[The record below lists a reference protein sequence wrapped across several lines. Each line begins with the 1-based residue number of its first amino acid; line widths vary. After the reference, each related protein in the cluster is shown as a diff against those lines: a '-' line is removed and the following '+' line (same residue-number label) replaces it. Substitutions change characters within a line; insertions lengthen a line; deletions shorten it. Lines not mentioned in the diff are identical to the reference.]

1 MTSGL
6 FGSNNNANPT
16 SGSSLFGQPQQ
27 QQQQQQQQQPTQQ
40 AGNPGS
46 LFGNTG
52 GSSLFGA
59 KPATATTGGLF
70 GSQPTQQP
78 GQTSSLFG
86 NSQSGGLFG
95 STNNSLGLQN
105 QQEQQKPAGGL
116 FGGGSLF
123 GQQNQQQPQQAG
135 ATGGMFGSLGQSQ
148 PGSTS
153 LFGSQ
158 TQQPV
163 QQQNL
168 GGSLFGGLG
177 QSTQQPQ
184 LPQPSLT
191 ASLDHNPYGRNELFI
206 YSGQKLDYGSTTKKP
221 ALPPLT
227 SSSFRITP
235 SSKNQISKLRGFAS
249 SLSSSQSPA
258 RSASPLSGL
267 GSPTRSTFANSPVA
281 TDRYK
286 GLTDAA
292 LTPNAFVPRP
302 SIKRLTVT
310 PKSINPGSEDRLESV
325 LGKSAL
331 RSSTSTPQASSDRGT
346 SSSRALPSNPSNG
359 ANGENGEQANPP
371 SRQITPIDNSLR
383 MSGSERPPKKGEYWC
398 KPKLEKLRQ
407 MGRNDLRELHDFT
420 AGRRGYG
427 EVTFL
432 ELVDLTALDLS
443 DLLGRVIV
451 FSDMELA
458 VYPDDYNDKPER
470 GHGLNV
476 PAQIT
481 LENCFSKD
489 KATKQPITIQSDPRH
504 LRFLKRVKTIPDTDF
519 VSYTDDGSWTFKVE
533 HFSRYGIGESDD
545 DSDASPAQDEVEE
558 AAGSREVSSMSESSD
573 GDFLPPT
580 KGLRDDE
587 EQDIAEDD
595 SELEDEEGLE
605 EDDKFTSDSNSPSQG
620 AGDLLQPSPDSAQ
633 LLKAKIGAEG
643 MRKLREMQ
651 SDFFDSKRSAKADF
665 LPRKRAL
672 ETGAFFR
679 EAEEED
685 QKFDHQAVKVG
696 SATVGG
702 AEFLAHIC
710 WRQSC

>member
-1 MTSGL
+1 M
-6 FGSNNNANPT
+6 P
-16 SGSSLFGQPQQ
+16 
-27 QQQQQQQQQPTQQ
+27 
-40 AGNPGS
+40 
-46 LFGNTG
+46 
-52 GSSLFGA
+52 
-59 KPATATTGGLF
+59 
-70 GSQPTQQP
+70 
-78 GQTSSLFG
+78 
-86 NSQSGGLFG
+86 
-95 STNNSLGLQN
+95 N
-105 QQEQQKPAGGL
+105 QQEQLKPTGGL

-123 GQQNQQQPQQAG
+123 GQQNQQQPQQAEG
-135 ATGGMFGSLGQSQ
+135 TGGMFGNLGQAQ

-177 QSTQQPQ
+177 QANVQPQ
-184 LPQPSLT
+184 LHQPTLT

-235 SSKNQISKLRGFAS
+235 SSKSQISKLRGFAS
-249 SLSSSQSPA
+249 PLTSSQSPA

-267 GSPTRSTFANSPVA
+267 GSPTRSTFSNAPIA

-310 PKSINPGSEDRLESV
+310 PKSINSGSEDRLESV

-331 RSSTSTPQASSDRGT
+331 RSSTSTPQATSERGAST
-346 SSSRALPSNPSNG
+346 SRTLPSNPT
-359 ANGENGEQANPP
+359 NGEVRERGNSP
-371 SRQITPIDNSLR
+371 SRQRTLIDSSLR
-383 MSGSERPPKKGEYWC
+383 ISGSERQPKKGEYWC
-398 KPKLEKLRQ
+398 KPKLEKLKQ
-407 MGRNDLRELHDFT
+407 MGRHDLRELHDFT

-432 ELVDLTALDLS
+432 ESVDLTALDLS

-470 GHGLNV
+470 GHGLNIA
-476 PAQIT
+476 AQIT

-489 KATKQPITIQSDPRH
+489 KATKQPITNQSDPRH

-533 HFSRYGIGESDD
+533 HFSRYGIG
-545 DSDASPAQDEVEE
+545 DSDNESEISLAENEVEE
-558 AAGSREVSSMSESSD
+558 TAGSREVSSISESSD

-587 EQDIAEDD
+587 EEDIAADD
-595 SELEDEEGLE
+595 SEIEDEEVLE
-605 EDDKFTSDSNSPSQG
+605 EDDKFESDSTSPSQE
-620 AGDLLQPSPDSAQ
+620 ANDLLQPSPDSAQ
-633 LLKAKIGAEG
+633 RLKAKIGVEG

-651 SDFFDSKRSAKADF
+651 SDFFDSRRSTKLD
-665 LPRKRAL
+665 LYPRKRAL

-685 QKFDHQAVKVG
+685 AQLDEQAVKVG
-696 SATVGG
+696 PIEAGLS
-702 AEFLAHIC
+702 ELLAHLF
-710 WRQSC
+710 RRESC